1 MRHLTLSMMTL
12 SMTRFSDGP
21 IEDPIECVHFNQNVC
36 AGTARDLHSTNF
48 CTKEEKHAIVRVLDT
63 ADVAPPT
70 GANSRKSS
78 ATELALNSGF
88 DIGGISHH
96 SSSME
101 MTTGKRSKGKKDVT
115 VLLDYDIAADA
126 KNRISL
132 RGANTKYFHVLVL
145 SNGSY
150 MLEPRVLVPPDA
162 VPARTLKLLN
172 RSVAN
177 LKKGKVSPPIDLS
190 SYQKG

>member
-1 MRHLTLSMMTL
+1 M
-12 SMTRFSDGP
+12 
-21 IEDPIECVHFNQNVC
+21 E
-36 AGTARDLHSTNF
+36 TA
-48 CTKEEKHAIVRVLDT
+48 
-63 ADVAPPT
+63 
-70 GANSRKSS
+70 
-78 ATELALNSGF
+78 
-88 DIGGISHH
+88 
-96 SSSME
+96 
-101 MTTGKRSKGKKDVT
+101 TGKRSKGKQDVT
-115 VLLDYDIAADA
+115 VLLDYDVAADA

-132 RGANTKYFHVLVL
+132 RGAKAKYFHVLAL

-162 VPARTLKLLN
+162 LPARTLKMLN